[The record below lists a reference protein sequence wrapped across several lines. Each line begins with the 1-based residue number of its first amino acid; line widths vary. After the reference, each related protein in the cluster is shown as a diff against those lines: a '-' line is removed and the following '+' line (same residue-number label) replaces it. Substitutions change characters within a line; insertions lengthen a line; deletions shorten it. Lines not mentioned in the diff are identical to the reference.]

1 MPTLPMT
8 HVKPIATATNCS
20 ATEKPSLYAVE
31 DPLDDSVAKLK
42 IPPLDKPDGNWMRI
56 PGTVTGK
63 DEPCE
68 TFVSDCPNYP
78 TAMTKRLTLENR
90 P

>member
-1 MPTLPMT
+1 MT

-31 DPLDDSVAKLK
+31 DPLDDSAAKLK

-68 TFVSDCPNYP
+68 TLVSDCPNYL
-78 TAMTKRLTLENR
+78 TVKTERLTLENR